1 MTIEEILD
9 AVKGEFKERILSDE
23 VKFDQLNINVPK
35 DDNTEVIL
43 FLKEHED
50 LKFDHLA
57 DLCGVDYFKSRDV
70 RYEVVYNLYSIKFK
84 HRIRVKI
91 QVPEDD
97 MEVNS
102 LTCIFNGADWHE
114 CECFDMFGIKFR
126 GHPHLKRVFMPENW
140 VGYPLRKDYPL
151 KGIGVWE
158 DHEKLLKKVESL
170 SKFEI
175 RRGG

>member
-1 MTIEEILD
+1 MTLEGILQI
-9 AVKGEFKERILSDE
+9 VKDEFKERILSEE
-23 VKFDQLNINVPK
+23 VNFGQLSIRVPK

-43 FLKEHED
+43 FLKEHKD

-57 DLCGVDYFKSRDV
+57 DLCGVDYFKLRDI
-70 RYEVVYNLYSIKFK
+70 RYEVVYNLYSIQFK

-102 LTCIFNGADWHE
+102 LTYIFKGANWHE

-126 GHPHLKRVFMPENW
+126 GHPNLRRVFMPENW
-140 VGYPLRKDYPL
+140 VGHPLRKDYPL

-158 DHEKLLKKVESL
+158 DHEKLLKKVKDL
-170 SKFEI
+170 SKFEVR
-175 RRGG
+175 RRG